1 MALEPLVLNELD
13 ADLRSASFALT
24 SLLGY
29 PRGRKTS
36 GAGAS
41 IGIKCHQDR
50 SGGHHWGTR
59 QERVLIGSSVH
70 CSQFLFFRLEG
81 RLDSSLALVVRVI
94 LPPEQDDLSGVH
106 VTHQEERATP
116 AKVEEIFRFDV
127 AVAVT
132 GDAAGVV
139 EEVGGQVDP
148 G

>member
-1 MALEPLVLNELD
+1 M
-13 ADLRSASFALT
+13 
-24 SLLGY
+24 
-29 PRGRKTS
+29 
-36 GAGAS
+36 
-41 IGIKCHQDR
+41 
-50 SGGHHWGTR
+50 
-59 QERVLIGSSVH
+59 SVH

-106 VTHQEERATP
+106 VTHQEERAPP